1 MQKLCEEA
9 KNICHK
15 CYDRMELY
23 GYQCTFLN
31 KNKSCCGTILVIN
44 EDVKILKRLQDINI
58 SSVVSKMGE

>member
-15 CYDRMELY
+15 CCDRMKLY
-23 GYQCTFLN
+23 GYHCTFLN
-31 KNKSCCGTILVIN
+31 ENKFYCGTILAIN
-44 EDVKILKRLQDINI
+44 EDVKTLKRLQDINI